1 MVARGD
7 LGIEIPAQ
15 KVFIAQKMMISKCNR
30 AGKPIICATQML
42 ESMTDKPRPTRA
54 EVSDVANAVL
64 DGADCIM
71 LSGET
76 AKGKYP
82 IECLRMMHAIA
93 REAESAIYHK
103 ELFETLRYSN
113 LKIGDNLNSLAIA
126 AVEASFHSAASAIVV
141 LTTSGHSAHLR
152 HILI

>member
-42 ESMTDKPRPTRA
+42 ESMTKKPRPTRA

-64 DGADCIM
+64 DGAGRSLLFIKISSFSHKIFPQE
-71 LSGET
+71 LKNSIV
-76 AKGKYP
+76 KYY
-82 IECLRMMHAIA
+82 E
-93 REAESAIYHK
+93 
-103 ELFETLRYSN
+103 
-113 LKIGDNLNSLAIA
+113 
-126 AVEASFHSAASAIVV
+126 
-141 LTTSGHSAHLR
+141 
-152 HILI
+152 